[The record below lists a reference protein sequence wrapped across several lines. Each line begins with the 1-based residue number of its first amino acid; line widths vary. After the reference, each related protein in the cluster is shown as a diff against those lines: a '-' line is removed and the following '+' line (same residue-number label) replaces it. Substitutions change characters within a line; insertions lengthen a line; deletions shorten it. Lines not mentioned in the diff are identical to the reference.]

1 MIKCSES
8 GQGASINAY
17 HILRNWSLTQT
28 KGLQSVLKTP
38 IWKNKVRIY
47 RLAGARLTAYML
59 LG

>member
-38 IWKNKVRIY
+38 IWKNEVRMVNKAK
-47 RLAGARLTAYML
+47 LKH
-59 LG
+59 